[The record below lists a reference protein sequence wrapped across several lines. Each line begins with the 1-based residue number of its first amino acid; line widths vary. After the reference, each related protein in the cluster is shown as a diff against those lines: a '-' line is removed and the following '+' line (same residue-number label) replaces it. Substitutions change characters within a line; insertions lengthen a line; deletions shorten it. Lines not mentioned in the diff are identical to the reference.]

1 MAARPRVARGGLAA
15 LPLSTVP
22 DKRQESKQRRAAR
35 NRANREALAARRE
48 NAVLDASS
56 TSSSRSASK
65 GSSSTGGAKAKSGD
79 PTAAAAANGSSARA
93 AAPPPRGLMGM
104 LQSRR
109 PGDKAVL
116 TSLGFAVAASIYLL
130 FHQVPADDRGEP
142 LPAAFQGAAVD
153 ARERLTGTDLADST
167 VSLLDASG
175 PQIFL
180 VLALPIAV
188 AVFAVWAN
196 LRPDRSRML
205 TFAMLAMAG
214 SVILT
219 GAIGIFYFPAL
230 IALAVGGFRVRK
242 ADLPARVAERA
253 ASTAAR
259 GGRRRGGAIDADST
273 DVTDKAVV
281 DADVVNADVVDAEGA
296 DDAGDEVEYD
306 PLAELEAEIESE
318 RAPDVEADDAHDAEP
333 GRRGRPWR
341 RR

>member
-1 MAARPRVARGGLAA
+1 M
-15 LPLSTVP
+15 P

-35 NRANREALAARRE
+35 NRANREALAARRD
-48 NAVLDASS
+48 NAVIDTSS
-56 TSSSRSASK
+56 TSSSKGSSR
-65 GSSSTGGAKAKSGD
+65 GSSSTGGAKAASSG

-93 AAPPPRGLMGM
+93 AAPPPRGLTGM

-116 TSLGFAVAASIYLL
+116 ASLGLAVAASIYLL

-153 ARERLTGTDLADST
+153 ARERLTGTELPDST

-253 ASTAAR
+253 TSTGTR
-259 GGRRRGGAIDADST
+259 GSRWRGRAIDADST
-273 DVTDKAVV
+273 DVTE
-281 DADVVNADVVDAEGA
+281 DAGADTPVADRDVVDATGTDSTDDDAGA

-306 PLAELEAEIESE
+306 PLAELEAEL
-318 RAPDVEADDAHDAEP
+318 EAEKATDAEPDDTSGTQP
-333 GRRGRPWR
+333 GRRGRR